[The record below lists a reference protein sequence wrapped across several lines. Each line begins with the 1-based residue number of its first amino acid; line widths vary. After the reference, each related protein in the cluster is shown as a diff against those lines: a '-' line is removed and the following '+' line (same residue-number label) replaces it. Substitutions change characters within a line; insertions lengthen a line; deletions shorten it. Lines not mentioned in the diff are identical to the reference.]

1 LVPSKPG
8 DRLSGAIIAS
18 IQMIWPRWIMKS
30 IARFLLAAF
39 LLLAAA
45 TAQFSVNG
53 TELINATPGV
63 NNPNNVDLKNQ
74 FGVDLVVEWRL
85 AGVTVGSTTV
95 QREAE
100 LSFEHNMA
108 AGTYEIWVRDAGQQP
123 NQAVKCGNLV
133 VLP

>member
-1 LVPSKPG
+1 
-8 DRLSGAIIAS
+8 
-18 IQMIWPRWIMKS
+18 MKS

-63 NNPNNVDLKNQ
+63 NNPNKDIGTNVGADVDLKNQ